1 MERENLTFSGAVRR
15 GAVTVCL
22 SLSALILF
30 LLLLSSCSK
39 EQRHRVL
46 TFFFEGV
53 PSLDG
58 SDSRITFRTSTW
70 TNVDAVQARVKK
82 GRGVTGSSQARGS
95 SHEPVRDCE
104 KCHGRRTS
112 GGKRG
117 LVEPV
122 PDLCYSCHDNY
133 GEHGEYVHG
142 PVGVG
147 ECLFCHDPH
156 QSGYVNLQRAA
167 QPELCF
173 RCHSKKDMDT
183 IPGHHIAKESI
194 CTECHD
200 PHMSQVRKL
209 LRHSPKPQDGPN
221 SILQNDPNNVLQNEP
236 NSVKLSN

>member
-1 MERENLTFSGAVRR
+1 MWVLSVLMRLIERENRTFSGAVRR

-46 TFFFEGV
+46 AFFFEGV

-58 SDSRITFRTSTW
+58 SDSRNAFRTSTW

-104 KCHGRRTS
+104 RCHGRRTS

-122 PDLCYSCHDNY
+122 PDLCYSCH
-133 GEHGEYVHG
+133 EKHGEKGKYVHG

-147 ECLFCHDPH
+147 ECLYCHDPH
-156 QSGYVNLQRAA
+156 QSGYVNLQKMG
-167 QPELCF
+167 QPDLCF
-173 RCHSKKDMDT
+173 QCHSEQSMDT

-200 PHMSQVRKL
+200 LHRTDVRVPLK
-209 LRHSPKPQDGPN
+209 N
-221 SILQNDPNNVLQNEP
+221 NVNLQNDP